1 MEETEKVE
9 SVPEVAEEIAPMEQ
23 TEVMEE
29 TPAESVEETA

>member
-9 SVPEVAEEIAPMEQ
+9 SVPEVAEETASVEQ
-23 TEVMEE
+23 AEVMEE